1 MGQELR
7 AQLGIM
13 TTEEVA
19 STLEVT
25 EHTLAMW
32 RAEKKGPN
40 FVRLGRAIFYRR
52 TDVQGWI
59 DENVIALGGGGGSIL
74 APT

>member
-40 FVRLGRAIFYRR
+40 FVKLGRAIWWS
-52 TDVQGWI
+52 VC
-59 DENVIALGGGGGSIL
+59 AM
-74 APT
+74 

>member
-19 STLEVT
+19 RTLEVT

-40 FVRLGRAIFYRR
+40 FVKLGRAIFYRR
-52 TDVQGWI
+52 SDVQDWI
-59 DENVIALGGGGGSIL
+59 NGNVIAVSNETPSH
-74 APT
+74 ATV